1 MAEDEKKMGLFEK
14 FFGKKEQ
21 PAALK
26 AQHTFQLLDGYTPAF
41 HTWNGSVFESDLIRS
56 ALDAH
61 GRHAA
66 KLTPNVQGSAK
77 QGLVNQLNLRPNPF
91 QTWSQFLYRTAV
103 ILYAKTTAFIVPVR
117 GDDAYKEIQG
127 VAPILPER
135 WELVEYNGVPYI
147 RFYLANNKKAAVK
160 LSECGILTRY
170 QYRSD
175 LFGEGNE
182 AMKATLDLIEMQRQ
196 GIIEGVKNGATY
208 RFSAQSD
215 NWASDEDI
223 GKEMERFNMNTFQ
236 NTKTAGGVLI
246 FPNTYTNIQQ
256 LKQDSYK
263 VDADQLNLIKAN
275 VFDYYAVNEDIIQNK
290 AFGDSW
296 LAFYEGAI
304 EWFAIQLSEVMT
316 RMLFTER
323 EQQFGNRVF
332 FTSNRLQYMS
342 NADKLAAISQMAD
355 RGLMTR
361 NELREILNLAPLPDP
376 FGSQIPARGEYYDI
390 TNPPED
396 KQPAE
401 GGKQEDKPAEEPADG
416 NGGDESGDA

>member
-1 MAEDEKKMGLFEK
+1 MGLFER

-26 AQHTFQLLDGYTPAF
+26 AQHTFQLLDGYVPAF
-41 HTWNGSVFESDLIRS
+41 HTWNGSVFESDLIRA

-66 KLTPNVQGSAK
+66 KLSPNVNGSAK
-77 QGLVNQLNLRPNPF
+77 PGLAGKLKLRPNPI

-103 ILYAKTTAFIVPVR
+103 ILYARNTAFLVPVR
-117 GDDAYKEIQG
+117 GEDDYKQIQG

-135 WELVEYNGVPYI
+135 WELVEYNGTPYV
-147 RFYLANNKKAAVK
+147 RFTLGNNRRVAVK
-160 LSECGILTRY
+160 LEECGILTRY

-196 GIIEGVKNGATY
+196 GIIEGVKNGASY

-215 NWASDEDI
+215 NWASDEDLA
-223 GKEMERFNMNTFQ
+223 GEMERFNKNTFR
-236 NTKTAGGVLI
+236 NVKTAGGVIL
-246 FPNTYTNIQQ
+246 FPNTYTNVTQ
-256 LKQDSYK
+256 LKQEAYK
-263 VDADQLNLIKAN
+263 VDPEQQKLIKDN
-275 VFDYYAVNEDIIQNK
+275 VFDYMNVNEDIIQSK

-296 LAFYEGAI
+296 LAFYEGAV

-323 EQQFGNRVF
+323 EQQLGNKVF

-342 NADKLAAISQMAD
+342 NSDKMNAISQMAD

-361 NELREILNLAPLPDP
+361 NELREILNLAPLSEPW
-376 FGSQIPARGEYYDI
+376 GSQIPARGEYYDI
-390 TNPPED
+390 TS
-396 KQPAE
+396 PA
-401 GGKQEDKPAEEPADG
+401 EDKPAEDQAENE
-416 NGGDESGDA
+416 NGGESDE